1 MVLIL
6 NGEITEKSIAFVI
19 DKSFLTAKYLYKLL
33 KFIKEYENKTPG
45 LKSVK
50 NIIGDNAHI
59 STSEIDKNIVL
70 KDFDKIARKYGV
82 KFAVVRKEDNKMILF
97 FKSKD
102 TEVLK
107 KAIEEYTRLCL
118 KKELKSQNKQKS
130 KEKVKNSII
139 KKLNNENIQRNKG
152 ITLKKIKDEIQR
164 C

>member
-1 MVLIL
+1 M

>member
-1 MVLIL
+1 M

-152 ITLKKIKDEIQR
+152 ITFKKIKDEIQR
-164 C
+164 

>member
-33 KFIKEYENKTPG
+33 SFIKKYEDKSPG

-50 NIIGDNAHI
+50 NLIGDNTHI
-59 STSEIDKNIVL
+59 ATSEIDKNIVL
-70 KDFDKIARKYGV
+70 KDFDKIARKYGI

-102 TEVLK
+102 IEVLK

-118 KKELKSQNKQKS
+118 KKELKSQNKQKA
-130 KEKVKNSII
+130 KNSII
-139 KKLNNENIQRNKG
+139 KELKNKNIQKNKR
-152 ITLKKIKDEIQR
+152 TSKREKDELQR
-164 C
+164 

>member
-33 KFIKEYENKTPG
+33 KFIKEYENNTPG

-164 C
+164 

>member
-1 MVLIL
+1 M

-50 NIIGDNAHI
+50 NLIGDNAHI

-118 KKELKSQNKQKS
+118 KKELKSQDKQKN
-130 KEKVKNSII
+130 KENTKNSII
-139 KKLNNENIQRNKG
+139 KELNNTSIQKNKR
-152 ITLKKIKDEIQR
+152 TSKKEKDELQR
-164 C
+164 

>member
-1 MVLIL
+1 M

-164 C
+164 

>member
-1 MVLIL
+1 M

-50 NIIGDNAHI
+50 NIIGDNSHI

-164 C
+164 

>member
-6 NGEITEKSIAFVI
+6 IGEITEKSIAFVI

-164 C
+164 

>member
-164 C
+164 

>member
-33 KFIKEYENKTPG
+33 TFIKEYENKSPG

-50 NIIGDNAHI
+50 NLIGDNTHI
-59 STSEIDKNIVL
+59 TTSEIDKNIVL
-70 KDFDKIARKYGV
+70 KDFDKIARKYGI
-82 KFAVVRKEDNKMILF
+82 KFALVRKEDNKMILF

-102 TEVLK
+102 IEVLK

-118 KKELKSQNKQKS
+118 KKLKSQNKQKA
-130 KEKVKNSII
+130 KNSII
-139 KKLNNENIQRNKG
+139 KELKNKNIQKNKR
-152 ITLKKIKDEIQR
+152 TSKREKDELQR
-164 C
+164 

>member
-152 ITLKKIKDEIQR
+152 ITFKKIKDEIQR
-164 C
+164 

>member
-1 MVLIL
+1 M

-33 KFIKEYENKTPG
+33 SFIKKYEDKSPG

-50 NIIGDNAHI
+50 NLIGDNAHI
-59 STSEIDKNIVL
+59 ATSEIDKNIVL

-118 KKELKSQNKQKS
+118 KKELKSQDKQKN
-130 KEKVKNSII
+130 KENTKNSII
-139 KKLNNENIQRNKG
+139 KELNNTSIQKNKR
-152 ITLKKIKDEIQR
+152 TSKKEKDELQR
-164 C
+164 

>member
-1 MVLIL
+1 MI
-6 NGEITEKSIAFVI
+6 NGEIAEKSIAFMLNQDVI
-19 DKSFLTAKYLYKLL
+19 TARTLYKILIMIKEHEDKS
-33 KFIKEYENKTPG
+33 PG

-50 NIIGDNAHI
+50 NLIGDNAHI

-139 KKLNNENIQRNKG
+139 KKINNENIQRNKG
-152 ITLKKIKDEIQR
+152 ITLEKIKDELQR
-164 C
+164 

>member
-1 MVLIL
+1 M

-33 KFIKEYENKTPG
+33 SFIKKYEDKSPG

-50 NIIGDNAHI
+50 NLIGDNTHI
-59 STSEIDKNIVL
+59 ATSEIDKNIVL
-70 KDFDKIARKYGV
+70 KDFDKIARKYGI

-102 TEVLK
+102 IEVLK

-118 KKELKSQNKQKS
+118 KKELKSQNKQKA
-130 KEKVKNSII
+130 KNSII
-139 KKLNNENIQRNKG
+139 KELKNKNIQKNKR
-152 ITLKKIKDEIQR
+152 TSKREKDELQR
-164 C
+164 

>member
-1 MVLIL
+1 M

-152 ITLKKIKDEIQR
+152 ITFKKIKDELQR
-164 C
+164 